1 MTSDPAGG
9 TPAAGGRAGRGP
21 LRVAYVLGTA
31 TGGTARH
38 AGLLAEGCR
47 QAGLTVLAAGPAA
60 SRAAFA
66 AGIASL
72 PAPAPGPARGIAD
85 HRPAAPA
92 PEPARGIADHRP
104 APPAPE
110 PARGIADHRP
120 APPAPEPARGIA
132 DHHSAAPAP
141 EPARGI
147 AYHLVEI
154 SARPRPGR
162 DLVALA
168 ALGRVLRRADPDVV
182 HAHGLRAGAFSAL
195 ALLPARLARRP
206 ALVVTVHNA
215 PPAGRG
221 TRAVYAALELIC
233 ARRADVVLCASA
245 DLAAQLRRRGA
256 ARVAEF
262 DVPAPRVPSPTPA
275 DVARARADLGPPGRP
290 AVLAVG
296 RLAEQKGLDTLLAAA
311 RRWQQRVPAPVL
323 AIAGEGPL
331 AAELAAVARRTGVDL
346 ALLGQRDD
354 VPALLAAADV
364 IAVPSRWEARALVVQ
379 EAMAAGRPIVAA
391 RVGGIPAL
399 TGEDAA
405 ILVPPGDERQ
415 LAAAVLAVLDDP
427 AQAARLAAAARERAA
442 ALPGPADAVAA
453 VLAVYQSCAP
463 RRTQID

>member
-1 MTSDPAGG
+1 M
-9 TPAAGGRAGRGP
+9 
-21 LRVAYVLGTA
+21 
-31 TGGTARH
+31 
-38 AGLLAEGCR
+38 
-47 QAGLTVLAAGPAA
+47 
-60 SRAAFA
+60 
-66 AGIASL
+66 
-72 PAPAPGPARGIAD
+72 
-85 HRPAAPA
+85 
-92 PEPARGIADHRP
+92 
-104 APPAPE
+104 
-110 PARGIADHRP
+110 
-120 APPAPEPARGIA
+120 
-132 DHHSAAPAP
+132 
-141 EPARGI
+141 
-147 AYHLVEI
+147 
-154 SARPRPGR
+154 
-162 DLVALA
+162 
-168 ALGRVLRRADPDVV
+168 
-182 HAHGLRAGAFSAL
+182 
-195 ALLPARLARRP
+195 
-206 ALVVTVHNA
+206 
-215 PPAGRG
+215 
-221 TRAVYAALELIC
+221 YAALELIC

-245 DLAAQLRRRGA
+245 DLADQLRRRGA

-262 DVPAPRVPSPTPA
+262 DVPVPRVAAPA
-275 DVARARADLGPPGRP
+275 PAEVARARADLGPPGRP

-323 AIAGEGPL
+323 AIAGDGPL

-427 AQAARLAAAARERAA
+427 ARAARLSTAALERAA

-463 RRTQID
+463 SPSPADEPAKGRNGRRA